1 MWRRWLYYGLLSA
14 LDRSLDLCCSSLL
27 MGHSLLRWWRNT
39 QMLLYL
45 PKDGS
50 MLGLPD
56 NKLILMCTYDCYL
69 LGENTLSDTQCVQC
83 MT

>member
-1 MWRRWLYYGLLSA
+1 
-14 LDRSLDLCCSSLL
+14 
-27 MGHSLLRWWRNT
+27 MGQAYHA
-39 QMLLYL
+39 QVVAKYIMLLYL

-50 MLGLPD
+50 MLGLHG

-69 LGENTLSDTQCVQC
+69 LGENTLSDTQCLQC

>member
-1 MWRRWLYYGLLSA
+1 M
-14 LDRSLDLCCSSLL
+14 
-27 MGHSLLRWWRNT
+27 LRWQQNT

-50 MLGLPD
+50 MLGLRG

-69 LGENTLSDTQCVQC
+69 LDSQAHMESAGPLQCVWLLRYHGVHQ
-83 MT
+83 

>member
-1 MWRRWLYYGLLSA
+1 M
-14 LDRSLDLCCSSLL
+14 
-27 MGHSLLRWWRNT
+27 LRWQQNT

-50 MLGLPD
+50 MLGLRG
-56 NKLILMCTYDCYL
+56 NKLILMCMYDCYL
-69 LGENTLSDTQCVQC
+69 LGKKSLSSSQCLQC